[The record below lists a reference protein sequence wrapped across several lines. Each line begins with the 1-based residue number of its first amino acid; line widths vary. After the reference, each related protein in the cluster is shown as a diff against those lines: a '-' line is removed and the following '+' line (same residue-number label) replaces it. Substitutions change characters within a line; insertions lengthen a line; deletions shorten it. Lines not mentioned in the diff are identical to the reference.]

1 MIMGSAKT
9 KYAVLFCLT
18 KRAIKRLYKLNK
30 VVGWFFIFKNK
41 GLFFLWGLSFMRK
54 NNKHFLRFHKKKSDS
69 FFLD

>member
-41 GLFFLWGLSFMRK
+41 GLFFFMGTL
-54 NNKHFLRFHKKKSDS
+54 FYAKK
-69 FFLD
+69 